1 MKRKNIEETLFSNLK
16 KSHKAPL
23 FTLFIVHKVT
33 KGFHPKLQQNNFH
46 ITPNKT
52 TLKSTKTSAV
62 APTSLRTPPNG
73 PNHPNTKNANTVN
86 VLLFLQ
92 LSEKGKYFDF
102 DFYVP
107 M

>member
-33 KGFHPKLQQNNFH
+33 KGFHPKFQQNNFH

-62 APTSLRTPPNG
+62 APTSLRTPPIG
-73 PNHPNTKNANTVN
+73 PNHPNIENANIAN
-86 VLLFLQ
+86 VLLFL
-92 LSEKGKYFDF
+92 LESEKTQVF
-102 DFYVP
+102 
-107 M
+107 

>member
-1 MKRKNIEETLFSNLK
+1 VKRKNIEETQFSNLK

-52 TLKSTKTSAV
+52 TLKSTKTSPV
-62 APTSLRTPPNG
+62 APTSLRTPPIR
-73 PNHPNTKNANTVN
+73 PNHPNIENANIAN
-86 VLLFLQ
+86 MLLFL
-92 LSEKGKYFDF
+92 LESEKTKVF
-102 DFYVP
+102 
-107 M
+107 